1 MRIYV
6 AHYYRNSF
14 KSKRFD
20 LPDFSIFFSTTFLEY
35 QGIRSKSI
43 FTNHR
48 TANAIQL
55 FVAIKGNFS
64 EQVTA
69 KGNSP
74 DIT

>member
-1 MRIYV
+1 MAI
-6 AHYYRNSF
+6 AL
-14 KSKRFD
+14 KSHVLY
-20 LPDFSIFFSTTFLEY
+20 LPDFSIFFFSTTFLEY
-35 QGIRSKSI
+35 QGIRSKNK

-64 EQVTA
+64 EQVAA
-69 KGNSP
+69 KANSP